1 MAVVKFFR
9 GLMIAMPISLALWAL
24 IALALYLTFHSSPS
38 GGNELAAM

>member
-24 IALALYLTFHSSPS
+24 IALALYLYVPF
-38 GGNELAAM
+38 LAIRR